1 MAVAWANFLPYIQ
14 PLLPGCPEIIIETH
28 LQEAAAEFCAVSQ
41 IWRYDIDKDYTSRN
55 TAEYEIEVPNRAVLE
70 DILILYINGTAV
82 NRVSDRHFDL
92 PSGVA
97 NGRPMSFSIYQDSQ
111 IRFYPTP
118 DSKYEFEGTGVI
130 KPSLT
135 ATGVEDFI
143 FESYGR
149 SIACGAI
156 FRLAI
161 IPGKEWTNPEL
172 AAYYKSE
179 FYKHATDAKGRDT
192 RGASLRAKMVGFDKA
207 SVRRGI

>member
-1 MAVAWANFLPYIQ
+1 MAVAWDSFLPYIQ

-28 LQEAAAEFCAVSQ
+28 LQEAAAEFCGISQ

-55 TAEYEIEVPNRAVLE
+55 TAEYDVEVPTRTVLE
-70 DILILYINGTAV
+70 DVLVLYVNGQPIS
-82 NRVSDRHFDL
+82 RVSDQHYAL
-92 PSGVA
+92 PSGSA

-118 DSKYEFEGTGVI
+118 DGKYEFEGTGVI
-130 KPSLT
+130 KPALT
-135 ATGVEDFI
+135 ATGVENFI
-143 FESYGR
+143 YETHGR

-156 FRLAI
+156 YRLAM
-161 IPGKEWTNPEL
+161 IPGKEWTNFEL
-172 AAYYKSE
+172 GAYYKSE

-192 RGASLRAKMVGFDKA
+192 RRSSLRAKMVGFDKA

>member
-1 MAVAWANFLPYIQ
+1 MAVQWASFLPYIQ

-41 IWRYDIDKDYTSRN
+41 IWRYDIDKDFTSKN
-55 TAEYEIEVPNRAVLE
+55 TAEYDIDVPQRAVLE
-70 DILILYINGTAV
+70 DILVLYINGQAV
-82 NRVSDRHFDL
+82 KRVSDRHFDL
-92 PSGVA
+92 PSSIA
-97 NGRPMSFSIYQDSQ
+97 AGRPSSYAVYQDSQ
-111 IRFYPTP
+111 VRFYPTP
-118 DSKYEFEGTGVI
+118 DGKYDFEGVGVL
-130 KPSLT
+130 KPALN

-143 FESYGR
+143 FETHGR

-192 RGASLRAKMVGFDKA
+192 RRAGLRAKLVGFDKA
-207 SVRRGI
+207 TVGRGI